1 MEAAEGADDWF
12 YAADGLLRNGG
23 AFLGA
28 GAEVC
33 VRERRSGGG
42 DGDGTRWMTYRPLSA
57 AEGRDDVMSLHLL
70 RPQEGEQEGKK
81 GVELITGTA
90 NGDLQLLNLSGD
102 AGDDSAKT
110 YFTTQGL
117 PVRSTSLHQESWK
130 PPLLAANLGDTRI
143 CLYSVDSTQEKIA
156 PTSQIDVR
164 PPANANGGHQR
175 TYRTWSTNFLSST
188 HLAVGLGPSTEPIHI
203 YTLTSSGLDKTAVRK
218 YSLQDND
225 LSTKLEESAITNG
238 TAKKPLTSSIY
249 PIIPLPPSST
259 FASGSSD
266 GQVFLTGAYDGVIRL
281 HDLRSNREVEKIYTN
296 STDDSAIYSLLP
308 RGQETLIAGTSRH
321 SLLKIFDLRL
331 GAKAYSYLDA
341 TATTQ
346 QAHSAGNDWNRNDW
360 NLFLKPHTATY
371 PGRGGGNN
379 WARRSAESSVYSLAS
394 PAPHSPYL
402 YCGVENAVVEMAF
415 TSVLDPR
422 PDPAFAV
429 FGGRRPGEPSRQRQ
443 HNSSRRGS
451 FGGEFQTKE
460 ILDLAH
466 YNPHDANM
474 KLMTQRS
481 VWETLRLRQGGAGDV
496 VMRERAVYLEGLD
509 ERWRVNT

>member
-1 MEAAEGADDWF
+1 MTKHTTLTDLPPELLDHITSYLPTAHSIANLSSTSKTLHTFVEKDAWQTFTRTRFPSLYPTIQTTSHSKDTARTLTTLSRAWDRRAFVARYIEPHGDIRAFPGDRKVERWKRPRGQTIGFTPQMDCLEAVGHSWGQRREVLA
-12 YAADGLLRNGG
+12 YS
-23 AFLGA
+23 A
-28 GAEVC
+28 GAEIC
-33 VRERRSGGG
+33 VRERRSG
-42 DGDGTRWMTYRPLSA
+42 DGDDGGHGTRWITYRPLSA

-102 AGDDSAKT
+102 AGDDIAKT

-143 CLYSVDSTQEKIA
+143 CLYSVDSTQSKIA

-164 PPANANGGHQR
+164 PPVNANGER
-175 TYRTWSTNFLSST
+175 KTYRTWSTNFLSST
-188 HLAVGLGPSTEPIHI
+188 HLAVGLGPSTEPIHV
-203 YTLTSSGLDKTAVRK
+203 YTLTPSGLDKTAVRK

-225 LSTKLEESAITNG
+225 LCAKLEGSDIANG

-266 GQVFLTGAYDGVIRL
+266 GQIFLTGAYDGIIRL
-281 HDLRSNREVEKIYTN
+281 HDLRSNREVEKIYTDP
-296 STDDSAIYSLLP
+296 TDDSAIYSLLP

-341 TATTQ
+341 TATAQ
-346 QAHSAGNDWNRNDW
+346 QGSAH
-360 NLFLKPHTATY
+360 
-371 PGRGGGNN
+371 
-379 WARRSAESSVYSLAS
+379 
-394 PAPHSPYL
+394 
-402 YCGVENAVVEMAF
+402 
-415 TSVLDPR
+415 
-422 PDPAFAV
+422 
-429 FGGRRPGEPSRQRQ
+429 
-443 HNSSRRGS
+443 
-451 FGGEFQTKE
+451 
-460 ILDLAH
+460 
-466 YNPHDANM
+466 
-474 KLMTQRS
+474 
-481 VWETLRLRQGGAGDV
+481 
-496 VMRERAVYLEGLD
+496 
-509 ERWRVNT
+509 